1 MNEGKKKGNKDMAS
15 FQSFH
20 GLTYRGQSEARFK
33 SFLLEKSNRTCL
45 LILGKICL
53 ILSIEMIFKVT
64 FKYLILRINNLC
76 AITLSKFF
84 I

>member
-33 SFLLEKSNRTCL
+33 SFLLEKKQSD
-45 LILGKICL
+45 
-53 ILSIEMIFKVT
+53 LSVNI
-64 FKYLILRINNLC
+64 R
-76 AITLSKFF
+76 
-84 I
+84 